1 VGDDFCSSTSAVV
14 NARTLLKR
22 ATQAIVRRIDIYG
35 IIPFV
40 SGQEF
45 SISISPSSRGSDNV
59 VNIFLSSLAAFAFL
73 FRLRCNFL
81 S

>member
-1 VGDDFCSSTSAVV
+1 MGGDFCSSTSAVV

-22 ATQAIVRRIDIYG
+22 AIVRRIDIYG

-59 VNIFLSSLAAFAFL
+59 VNIFLSSVAAFAFL